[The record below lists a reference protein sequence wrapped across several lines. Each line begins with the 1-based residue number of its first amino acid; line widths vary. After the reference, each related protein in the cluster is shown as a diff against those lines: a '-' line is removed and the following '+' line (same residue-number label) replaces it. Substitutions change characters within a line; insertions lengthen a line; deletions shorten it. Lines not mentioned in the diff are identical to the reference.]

1 MTLAGWRGART
12 RQTFGINGTA
22 AGRGFASRA
31 ARWRA
36 ARPGSRRSFLPPAVP
51 AAESP
56 VGSRRFAMD
65 GSRSGHETSRDS
77 SLGPWDR
84 LADRRSGAPACPNPG
99 EALLIL
105 RPICRNDLEP
115 LVALASLL
123 DSVNLP
129 SDREFLAARIESSLR
144 SFAGGLEDR
153 RLGVYVFVLE
163 DAAAGRVIGT
173 STILA
178 KHGTPGRPFYW
189 LEVYTEERHSIELD
203 RRFEH
208 RKLRLRST
216 EDGATEIG
224 GLILEPDYRRDPRK
238 CGKALSIVRF
248 AYISAHPDRFERDVM
263 AEMLSPF
270 EASGTNLLWEAFGAR
285 FTGLGYREAD
295 RLSVRSKSFIA
306 DLFPRDPVYTTL
318 FPPQVQ
324 AVIGEP
330 GEMALPAVRILEKV
344 GFRYLHQ
351 VDPFDGGPYY
361 GAARDVIASV
371 RERRELVLPSL
382 SAEVEPLAEGPLAL
396 VSAEAALGFRASVVP
411 LDPRGT
417 PAVSREVREALGVKS
432 GDAVAV
438 TPLP

>member
-1 MTLAGWRGART
+1 MQRV
-12 RQTFGINGTA
+12 NGERRPLPA
-22 AGRGFASRA
+22 AGE
-31 ARWRA
+31 
-36 ARPGSRRSFLPPAVP
+36 RSEAW
-51 AAESP
+51 SS
-56 VGSRRFAMD
+56 VGS
-65 GSRSGHETSRDS
+65 
-77 SLGPWDR
+77 LGTWGR
-84 LADRRSGAPACPNPG
+84 LADRRSGAPARPDPG

-144 SFAGGLEDR
+144 SFAGGIEDR

-178 KHGTPGRPFYW
+178 KHGIPGRPFYW

-224 GLILEPDYRRDPRK
+224 GLILEPGYRRDPRK

-285 FTGLGYREAD
+285 FTGLCYREAD
-295 RLSVRSKSFIA
+295 RLSTRSKSFIA

-371 RERRELVLPSL
+371 REHRELVLPSL
-382 SAEVEPLAEGPLAL
+382 STEADLFAEGPLAL

-417 PAVSREVREALGVKS
+417 PSVSREVREALGVKS